1 LDSSRLRTGEIVAG
15 IAGIALFVF
24 LFFDW
29 FAAGEEGFDTG
40 GVSGWDGL
48 GTDVSGF
55 IVFLAAVA
63 GPALALLAMSGQ
75 RFNVPAPRGAGTAAL
90 GLLTVAIIVW
100 RIFANPGDLKVGL
113 FLGLAAAIALA
124 AGALLALREDGI
136 EALVSVPGGRT
147 RAASASAPPATPTPP
162 PVAKQAR
169 RSGGSSSSTTRRSTA
184 KKPAAK
190 KPAAKKPAAARSGS
204 RTGAKSGRSK
214 AGGSR
219 STSSR
224 SRSSST
230 KSRSSKSSR
239 SRSSSSSKSS
249 GSRSSSAKRSSRGGK
264 KK

>member
-1 LDSSRLRTGEIVAG
+1 MPPAQIHRRRADLDFSRLRTGEIVAG

-48 GTDVSGF
+48 GTDVTGF

-63 GPALALLAMSGQ
+63 GPALALLAMAGQ
-75 RFNVPAPRGAGTAAL
+75 KLNVPAPRGTGTAVL

-113 FLGLAAAIALA
+113 FLGLAAAIAIS
-124 AGALLALREDGI
+124 AGALMALREDGI

-147 RAASASAPPATPTPP
+147 RAAS
-162 PVAKQAR
+162 
-169 RSGGSSSSTTRRSTA
+169 
-184 KKPAAK
+184 
-190 KPAAKKPAAARSGS
+190 
-204 RTGAKSGRSK
+204 
-214 AGGSR
+214 
-219 STSSR
+219 
-224 SRSSST
+224 
-230 KSRSSKSSR
+230 
-239 SRSSSSSKSS
+239 
-249 GSRSSSAKRSSRGGK
+249 RSSSASRGGK

>member
-1 LDSSRLRTGEIVAG
+1 MDSSRLRTGEIVAG

-48 GTDVSGF
+48 GTDVTGF

-190 KPAAKKPAAARSGS
+190 KPAARSGS

>member
-1 LDSSRLRTGEIVAG
+1 MVAG

-29 FAAGEEGFDTG
+29 FSAGVEGFDTG

-48 GTDVSGF
+48 GTDVTGF
-55 IVFLAAVA
+55 VVFLAAVA
-63 GPALALLAMSGQ
+63 GPALALLAVSGQ

-113 FLGLAAAIALA
+113 FLGLAAAIAIA
-124 AGALLALREDGI
+124 AGALMALREDGI

-162 PVAKQAR
+162 PAATPAR
-169 RSGGSSSSTTRRSTA
+169 RRGGSSGSTTRRSTP
-184 KKPAAK
+184 KKPAAR
-190 KPAAKKPAAARSGS
+190 PGS
-204 RTGAKSGRSK
+204 RAGGKSGRSK
-214 AGGSR
+214 PSGSR
-219 STSSR
+219 TTSSR
-224 SRSSST
+224 TRSSST

-239 SRSSSSSKSS
+239 SRSSS
-249 GSRSSSAKRSSRGGK
+249 AKRSSSGGK